1 MKIDTTLHSL
11 PIYEALAS
19 NVRLQVINLLARQD
33 MNIKELAQATGLSS
47 AIMTMHV
54 KKLEKAG
61 IVQATMIPSKGGIK
75 KVCSLVAEA
84 ITIDFPRKCDSSSG
98 RTYHQTVVSVGH
110 YTDFEIEPTCG
121 LATTEKV
128 IGEFDEPRCFLDA
141 QRFNAKIVWFG
152 RGFIEYKVPNY
163 LLKDEMP
170 EELEISMEISS
181 VAPFVSQS
189 WPSDI
194 AFHLNGVEVGIWTS
208 PGDIGGKRGN
218 FTPNWWSD
226 EVNQHGL
233 LKVIKINESGTSID
247 GNQIS
252 NVSINDLKT
261 REKQWNFRISVKEDS
276 PRAGGVTLFG
286 SGFGNYNQDLVFK
299 LYYQQSEVP
308 AAKAIDEAADRTA
321 ACN

>member
-1 MKIDTTLHSL
+1 MKIDTNPRSL

-19 NVRLQVINLLARQD
+19 SVRLQVINLLAQQD
-33 MNIKELAQATGLSS
+33 MNIKELAQALGLSS

-61 IVQATMIPSKGGIK
+61 IIQATMIPSKGGIK
-75 KVCSLVAEA
+75 KVCSLVAET
-84 ITIDFPRKCDSSSG
+84 ITIDFPRKGDWSPG
-98 RTYHQTVVSVGH
+98 RSYHQTIVSVGH
-110 YTDFEIEPTCG
+110 YTDFQIEPTCG

-141 QRFNAKIVWFG
+141 ERFNAKILWFG
-152 RGFIEYKVPNY
+152 CGFIEYKVPNY
-163 LLKDEMP
+163 LLKNETP

-181 VAPFVSQS
+181 EAPFTNQN

-194 AFHLNGVEVGIWTS
+194 TFHINGVDLGTWTS
-208 PGDIGGKRGN
+208 PGDFGGKRGKY
-218 FTPNWWSD
+218 TPDWWWD
-226 EVNQHGL
+226 EVNQYGL
-233 LKVIKINESGTSID
+233 LKVIKVTDQGTFID

-252 NVSINDLKT
+252 NVTIKSLNI

-276 PRAGGVTLFG
+276 PHVGGVTLFG

-299 LYYQQSEVP
+299 LYYQQHEEP
-308 AAKAIDEAADRTA
+308 QAAE
-321 ACN
+321 